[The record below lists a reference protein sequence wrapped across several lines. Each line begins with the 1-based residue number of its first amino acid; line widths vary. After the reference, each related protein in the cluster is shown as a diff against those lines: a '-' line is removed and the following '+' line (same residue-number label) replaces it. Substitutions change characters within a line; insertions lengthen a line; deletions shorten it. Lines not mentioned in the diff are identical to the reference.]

1 MGQDKEKKKSEQE
14 NIKVQSYKKLLNF
27 YKIIFEPSFKD
38 ISKSNSTILYE
49 CFLNM
54 FRNTNIVSNESIT
67 FEKITLDEHHI
78 FASICRTSDLD
89 VLTEIRNS
97 KGVEIEDT
105 SDFVLESYTY
115 FYIDFEQMGVSV
127 IKTQKIP
134 SPDGYIKSLI
144 GNNSYINLSLEPFK
158 KSDTEI
164 KDMVVNKISL
174 SFYDN
179 SQDFVELKHISSEDC
194 EISEF
199 KFEAKLKKVKKN
211 FVTNLIDKYK
221 DNKEIKKLSVS
232 SDTEEVDL
240 IKSIFTKQ
248 VSIELT
254 KDYKKDF
261 SKIEETLKNELL
273 KIINT

>member
-1 MGQDKEKKKSEQE
+1 MGE
-14 NIKVQSYKKLLNF
+14 NNKDTENELKVKSYKKLLNF
-27 YKIIFEPSFKD
+27 YMIIFEPSFKD
-38 ISKSNSTILYE
+38 LSKTNNTILYD
-49 CFLNM
+49 CFSSM
-54 FRNTNIVSNESIT
+54 FKNKDSVSN
-67 FEKITLDEHHI
+67 HI

-97 KGVEIEDT
+97 KGTEIEDT
-105 SDFVLESYTY
+105 SDFILESYTY
-115 FYIDFEQMGVSV
+115 FYIDFNKMGVSV

-144 GNNSYINLSLEPFK
+144 SNNSFINLSLEPFK
-158 KSDTEI
+158 KNDNEI
-164 KDMVVNKISL
+164 KDMLINKISV

-179 SQDFVELKHISSEDC
+179 SQDFIELKHIDSEDC

-211 FVTNLIDKYK
+211 FVSNLMNKYK
-221 DNKEIKKLSVS
+221 NSKEVKKLSVS

-273 KIINT
+273 KIINA

>member
-1 MGQDKEKKKSEQE
+1 MKENKKKEE
-14 NIKVQSYKKLLNF
+14 NEIKVQSYKKLLNF

-38 ISKSNSTILYE
+38 VNKTNNTILYD
-49 CFLNM
+49 CFFNM
-54 FRNTNIVSNESIT
+54 FKNKDIVSNEGIT
-67 FEKITLDEHHI
+67 FEKITLDDNHI

-89 VLTEIRNS
+89 VLTEIKNS
-97 KGVEIEDT
+97 KGTEIEDT

-115 FYIDFEQMGVSV
+115 FYIDFNQMGVSV

-134 SPDGYIKSLI
+134 SPDVYIKSLI
-144 GNNSYINLSLEPFK
+144 GNNSYIHISLEPFK
-158 KSDTEI
+158 KSDNEI
-164 KDMVVNKISL
+164 REMVINKISL

-179 SQDFVELKHISSEDC
+179 SQNFIELKHINSEDC

-199 KFEAKLKKVKKN
+199 KFEAKLKKVKNN
-211 FVTNLIDKYK
+211 FVSDLINKYK
-221 DNKEIKKLSVS
+221 NNKEIKKLSVS

-261 SKIEETLKNELL
+261 SKIEETLKNELF
-273 KIINT
+273 KIINA

>member
-1 MGQDKEKKKSEQE
+1 MEQNKKEKNEQE

-27 YKIIFEPSFKD
+27 YKVFFEPSFRD
-38 ISKSNSTILYE
+38 FTKSNSTILYE

-54 FRNTNIVSNESIT
+54 FRNTNIVSNEGIT
-67 FEKITLDEHHI
+67 FEKINLDKNHV

-89 VLTEIRNS
+89 ILTEIRNS
-97 KGVEIEDT
+97 QGVEIEDT

-144 GNNSYINLSLEPFK
+144 SNNSYINLSLEPFK

-164 KDMVVNKISL
+164 KDMIVNKISL

-179 SQDFVELKHISSEDC
+179 SQNFIELKNINSEDC

-211 FVTNLIDKYK
+211 FASNLIERYK
-221 DNKEIKKLSVS
+221 DTKEIKKLSVS
-232 SDTEEVDL
+232 
-240 IKSIFTKQ
+240 
-248 VSIELT
+248 
-254 KDYKKDF
+254 
-261 SKIEETLKNELL
+261 
-273 KIINT
+273 

>member
-1 MGQDKEKKKSEQE
+1 MKENNKKEKNE
-14 NIKVQSYKKLLNF
+14 IKVQSYKKLLNF
-27 YKIIFEPSFKD
+27 YKIIFEPCFKD
-38 ISKSNSTILYE
+38 VNKTNNIILYD
-49 CFLNM
+49 CFFNM
-54 FRNTNIVSNESIT
+54 FKNKDIFSNEGIT
-67 FEKITLDEHHI
+67 FEKITLDDNHI

-89 VLTEIRNS
+89 VLTEIKNS
-97 KGVEIEDT
+97 KGTEIEDT

-115 FYIDFEQMGVSV
+115 FYIDFNQMGVSV

-134 SPDGYIKSLI
+134 SPDVYIKSLI
-144 GNNSYINLSLEPFK
+144 GNHSYIHISLEPFK
-158 KSDTEI
+158 KNDNEI
-164 KDMVVNKISL
+164 KNMAINKMSL

-179 SQDFVELKHISSEDC
+179 SQNFIELKHINGEDC

-199 KFEAKLKKVKKN
+199 KFEAKLKKVKNN
-211 FVTNLIDKYK
+211 FVSDLINKYK
-221 DNKEIKKLSVS
+221 NNKEIKKLSVS

-261 SKIEETLKNELL
+261 YKIEEALKNELL

>member
-1 MGQDKEKKKSEQE
+1 MVEDNKKNENNMEK
-14 NIKVQSYKKLLNF
+14 VRTYKKLINF

-38 ISKSNSTILYE
+38 SNKDDKTILYE
-49 CFLNM
+49 CFYKMFENNNM
-54 FRNTNIVSNESIT
+54 VSNEGIT
-67 FEKITLDEHHI
+67 FEKITLNKDHI

-97 KGVEIEDT
+97 KGIEIEDT
-105 SDFVLESYTY
+105 SDFILESYTY
-115 FYIDFEQMGVSV
+115 FYINFQEMGVSV

-134 SPDGYIKSLI
+134 SPDGYIENLI

-158 KSDTEI
+158 KSDEEI
-164 KDMVVNKISL
+164 KEMIINKISL

-179 SQDFVELKHISSEDC
+179 SQDFIEFKHINRNDC
-194 EISEF
+194 EIADF
-199 KFEAKLKKVKKN
+199 KIEAKLKTVKKN
-211 FVTNLIDKYK
+211 FVSNLINRYK
-221 DNKEIKKLSVS
+221 NNKEVKKLSVS

-261 SKIEETLKNELL
+261 SKIEETLKNELF
-273 KIINT
+273 KIINA